1 MQLDPQDQSFA
12 FQYWWLLPLI
22 LLLPLLAI
30 LRGKRGTHSA
40 ISFGSLHILK
50 RLGPSAKT
58 KVGGFKLPILL
69 MLTLALG
76 LVALA
81 RPQFIRKYKVVKES
95 GIEMILAIDVSRSML
110 VQDMM
115 LANTR
120 VDRLTAAR
128 AVIRNFV
135 RRRPM
140 DRIGLVAFA
149 GRPYLASPITLDH
162 EWVQKSLGRVRV
174 GLVEDGT
181 AIGSAIA
188 ASARRL
194 DKREAKSKVV
204 VLLTDGS
211 NNAGNLAPVT
221 AAELANTLGV
231 KIYSI
236 AVGTPGQ
243 HTIPTPNGPQALR
256 QEFDRDTLQKI
267 ADAAGGKFFMAE
279 DTENLE
285 QIFTFIDQLE
295 TTERE
300 ARVRID
306 PTDFF
311 QIFLALMIFT
321 AIFRLIA
328 NETFLRT
335 YP

>member
-1 MQLDPQDQSFA
+1 MPTTTQDNSFA
-12 FQYWWLLPLI
+12 FQHWWILPII
-22 LLLPLLAI
+22 LLLPILGI
-30 LRGKRGTHSA
+30 LRGRRGAHSA
-40 ISFGSLHILK
+40 IEFGSLHVLK
-50 RLGPSAKT
+50 RLGKVSKT
-58 KVGGFKLPILL
+58 RFGGFKFPL
-69 MLTLALG
+69 MLILILAIG
-76 LVALA
+76 LLALA
-81 RPQFIRKYKVVKES
+81 RPQFLRKYKLVKES

-128 AVIRNFV
+128 AVIRSFV

-194 DKREAKSKVV
+194 DRRESKSKVV

-221 AAELANTLGV
+221 AAELAHTLGV

-256 QEFDRDTLQKI
+256 QEFDRETLQKI

-285 QIFTFIDQLE
+285 QIFTYIDQLE

-300 ARVRID
+300 AKVRID

-311 QIFLALMIFT
+311 QAFLAVMIVL
-321 AIFRLIA
+321 AIFRLVA
-328 NETFLRT
+328 HETFLRS